1 MHAESNNIQDYLKK
15 SEVINYDHKLI
26 VNKCLELEKDMEN
39 IENMENIEGMEE
51 KKEISLIRK
60 IYEFVRD
67 DIHHSG
73 YIGAQEVTCTASEV
87 LEFGHGICCAKSHLL
102 AAMLR
107 YFGIP
112 AGFCY
117 QKLCSGQEGIDRKV
131 LHGLNAVYL
140 KDLDRWIR
148 LDARGNKPGVDAQ
161 FSLYEEKIA
170 WPVKKER
177 GEEDH
182 PIIFK
187 EPSPT
192 VIEILKKS
200 NSRKEM
206 WEQWD
211 LGLRDLF
218 HD

>member
-26 VNKCLELEKDMEN
+26 VNKCRELEKDMEN
-39 IENMENIEGMEE
+39 IEGIEE
-51 KKEISLIRK
+51 KDEISLIRR

-67 DIHHSG
+67 DIDHSG
-73 YIGAQEVTCTASEV
+73 DIGAQEVTCKASEV
-87 LEFGHGICCAKSHLL
+87 LESGHGICCAKSHLL

-117 QKLCSGQEGIDRKV
+117 QKLCSGQEGVNRKV

-140 KDLDRWIR
+140 KDLNRWIR

-161 FSLYEEKIA
+161 FSIEEEKIA
-170 WPVKKER
+170 WPVNKEL
-177 GEEDH
+177 GEEDN
-182 PIIFK
+182 PVIFI
-187 EPSPT
+187 EPNPT
-192 VIEILKKS
+192 VVEVLKKS
-200 NSRKEM
+200 NNRKEM
-206 WEQWD
+206 WAQWD

-218 HD
+218 DNCE